1 MEQTTGR
8 DKNILF
14 HNRSSSKEFL
24 LSKAELGPLSKYYGR
39 TKKGSDRDVLNKIFP
54 GMLSGDA
61 FSEHALKLLT
71 PYHAFG
77 AIIVRID
84 NMNRHENEQDK
95 GQDNEQADRIISE
108 VAKTIDDVCRPENGF
123 WGRLDRFEFGCYLP
137 DKNSAGCLGLAV
149 NIKVNLEKT
158 GKETVTSGVA
168 EYPAFGYKKNEI
180 IENARKALE
189 HADFFGP
196 GSIVAFDAVS
206 LNISGDKLYQNGD
219 INGAIKEFRTALLFD
234 PTDVNVHN
242 SLGVCYAV
250 LGDFPKAI
258 KEFKEAV
265 RLSPAE
271 IMPMYNAGLSYQLMG
286 KKEKA
291 LKHFLKAGN
300 LGENLFEIDFQT
312 GKILLE
318 LGRPEEGRMYIEK
331 ALKLK
336 PESSIA
342 LFYLGEIFAAT
353 GMAEEAEAAYE
364 KAIKINPNDASSLS
378 SLGLLYE
385 QKGKNREIA
394 LAFCRQSVEISPE
407 NGLFRQRLGRI
418 YRKQGLLSDAMRE
431 FEKAEGLG
439 CESGPYIDEI
449 RAERRKA

>member
-24 LSKAELGPLSKYYGR
+24 LSKAELAPLGKYYGK
-39 TKKGSDRDVLNKIFP
+39 TKDGSEKDVLNKLFP

-71 PYHAFG
+71 SYHVFG
-77 AIIVRID
+77 AIIMRID
-84 NMNRHENEQDK
+84 DMNREENEQ
-95 GQDNEQADRIISE
+95 ERERADRIISE
-108 VAKTIDDVCRPENGF
+108 VAKTIDEVCKPENGF

-137 DKNSAGCLGLAV
+137 DKNSAGCLDIAV
-149 NIKVNLEKT
+149 KIKLNLEKR

-168 EYPAFGYKKNEI
+168 AYPAFNYKKNEI

-189 HADFFGP
+189 HADYFGP

-250 LGDFPKAI
+250 LGDFSKAI

-286 KKEKA
+286 KKTKA

-312 GKILLE
+312 GKLLLE
-318 LGRPEEGRMYIEK
+318 LGKPEEGRIYLER
-331 ALKLK
+331 ALKLR
-336 PESSIA
+336 PESSLA
-342 LFYLGEIFAAT
+342 LFYLGEIFTAI
-353 GMAEEAEAAYE
+353 GMADEAEEAYE
-364 KAIKINPNDASSLS
+364 KAIKINPNDAASLS
-378 SLGLLYE
+378 SLGLLYD
-385 QKGKNREIA
+385 QKGKNHDIA
-394 LAFCRQSVEISPE
+394 LSFCCQSVEISPD
-407 NGLFRQRLGRI
+407 NGLFRQRLGKI
-418 YRKQGLLSDAMRE
+418 YHKHGLLVDAMKE
-431 FEKAEGLG
+431 FEKAEELG
-439 CESGPYIDEI
+439 CESGRYINEI
-449 RAERRKA
+449 RAERKKA

>member
-8 DKNILF
+8 DKNIVF

-24 LSKAELGPLSKYYGR
+24 LSKAELGPLGKYYGK
-39 TKKGSDRDVLNKIFP
+39 TKDGSETDILNKLFP
-54 GMLSGDA
+54 GMLTGEA
-61 FSEHALKLLT
+61 FSELALKLLT
-71 PYHAFG
+71 PYHTFG
-77 AIIVRID
+77 AIIMRID
-84 NMNRHENEQDK
+84 NMNREENEEDR
-95 GQDNEQADRIISE
+95 ERADRIISE
-108 VAKTIDDVCRPENGF
+108 VAKTIDDACKPENGF

-149 NIKVNLEKT
+149 KIKVNLEKR

-168 EYPAFGYKKNEI
+168 AYPAFSYKKNEI
-180 IENARKALE
+180 IDNARKALE
-189 HADFFGP
+189 HADYFGP

-250 LGDFPKAI
+250 LGDFSKAI

-265 RLSPAE
+265 RLSPGE

-286 KKEKA
+286 KKTKA

-312 GKILLE
+312 GKLLFE
-318 LGRPEEGRMYIEK
+318 LGRPEEGRIYLEK

-342 LFYLGEIFAAT
+342 LFYLGEVFAAM
-353 GMAEEAEAAYE
+353 GMVDEAEAAYK
-364 KAIKINPNDASSLS
+364 KAIKINPNDAASLS
-378 SLGLLYE
+378 SLGLLYQE
-385 QKGKNREIA
+385 NGRNRDIA
-394 LAFCRQSVEISPE
+394 MTFCRQSVEIAPD
-407 NGLFRQRLGRI
+407 NGLFRQRLGMV
-418 YRKQGLLSDAMRE
+418 YLKHGLLSDARNE
-431 FEKAEGLG
+431 FEKAEELG
-439 CESGPYIDEI
+439 FESAQYINEI
-449 RAERRKA
+449 RAERKKI

>member
-8 DKNILF
+8 DKNLVF
-14 HNRSSSKEFL
+14 QNRSSSKEFL
-24 LSKAELGPLSKYYGR
+24 LSKAELGPLGKFYG
-39 TKKGSDRDVLNKIFP
+39 KKEDGRGKDILNKLFP

-61 FSEHALKLLT
+61 FSEYALKLLNS
-71 PYHAFG
+71 YHAFG
-77 AIIVRID
+77 AIIMRID
-84 NMNRHENEQDK
+84 NMNRQENGQDK
-95 GQDNEQADRIISE
+95 EQAERIISG
-108 VAKTIDDVCRPENGF
+108 VAKTIDDVCRSEDGF
-123 WGRLDRFEFGCYLP
+123 WGRLDRFEFGCYLH
-137 DKNSAGCLGLAV
+137 DKNSAGCLDLAV
-149 NIKVNLEKT
+149 KIKVNLEKI

-168 EYPAFGYKKNEI
+168 AYPAFSYKKHEI

-219 INGAIKEFRTALLFD
+219 VNGAIKEFRTALLFD

-250 LGDFPKAI
+250 LGDFSKAI
-258 KEFKEAV
+258 KEFKEAI

-291 LKHFLKAGN
+291 LKHFFKAGN

-312 GKILLE
+312 GKLLLE
-318 LGRPEEGRMYIEK
+318 LGKPEEGRIYLEK
-331 ALKLK
+331 ALKLR
-336 PESSIA
+336 PESSTA

-353 GMAEEAEAAYE
+353 GMADEAEAAYE
-364 KAIKINPNDASSLS
+364 KAIKINPNDAASLS
-378 SLGLLYE
+378 SLALLYK
-385 QKGKNREIA
+385 QKDKNHDIA
-394 LAFCRQSVEISPE
+394 LTFCRQSVEISPE

-418 YRKQGLLSDAMRE
+418 YQKHGLWGDAMKE
-431 FEKAEGLG
+431 FEKAEELG
-439 CESGPYIDEI
+439 CESIQYINEI
-449 RAERRKA
+449 RAERKKA

>member
-1 MEQTTGR
+1 MEQTKGQ
-8 DKNILF
+8 DKNLLF
-14 HNRSSSKEFL
+14 QNRSSSKEFL
-24 LSKAELGPLSKYYGR
+24 LSKAELGPLGKIYG
-39 TKKGSDRDVLNKIFP
+39 KKKDGRGKGVLNKLFP
-54 GMLSGDA
+54 GMLDGDA
-61 FSEHALKLLT
+61 FSEYALKFLNS
-71 PYHAFG
+71 YHVFG
-77 AIIVRID
+77 AIIMRID
-84 NMNRHENEQDK
+84 NMNRQENEQDK
-95 GQDNEQADRIISE
+95 EQADRIISG
-108 VAKTIDDVCRPENGF
+108 VAKTIDDVCRSENGF
-123 WGRLDRFEFGCYLP
+123 WGQLDLFEFGCYFP
-137 DKNSAGCLGLAV
+137 DKNSEGCLNLAV
-149 NIKVNLEKT
+149 KIKVNLEKI

-168 EYPAFGYKKNEI
+168 EYPAFSYKKHEI

-196 GSIVAFDAVS
+196 GSIVTFDAVS

-219 INGAIKEFRTALLFD
+219 INGAIKEFMTALQFD
-234 PTDVNVHN
+234 PPDVNVHN

-250 LGDFPKAI
+250 LGDFSKAI
-258 KEFKEAV
+258 KEFKEAI

-291 LKHFLKAGN
+291 LKHFIKAGN

-318 LGRPEEGRMYIEK
+318 LGRPEEGKIYLEK
-331 ALKLK
+331 ALKLR

-353 GMAEEAEAAYE
+353 GMADEAEATYE
-364 KAIKINPNDASSLS
+364 KAIKINPNDAASLS

-385 QKGKNREIA
+385 QKGKNHDIS
-394 LAFCRQSVEISPE
+394 LTFCRQSVEISPE

-418 YRKQGLLSDAMRE
+418 YHKHGLLGDAMKE
-431 FEKAEGLG
+431 FEKAEELG
-439 CESGPYIDEI
+439 CESGQYIDNI
-449 RAERRKA
+449 RAERKNA

>member
-8 DKNILF
+8 DKNIVF
-14 HNRSSSKEFL
+14 QNRSSSKEFL
-24 LSKAELGPLSKYYGR
+24 LSKAELGPLGKYYGK
-39 TKKGSDRDVLNKIFP
+39 TKEGSEKDILNKLFP
-54 GMLSGDA
+54 GMLTGDA
-61 FSEHALKLLT
+61 FLEHALKLLT

-77 AIIVRID
+77 AIIMRID
-84 NMNRHENEQDK
+84 NMNREENEQ
-95 GQDNEQADRIISE
+95 ERERADRIISE
-108 VAKTIDDVCRPENGF
+108 VAKIIDDACKPENGF
-123 WGRLDRFEFGCYLP
+123 WGRLERFEFGCYLP
-137 DKNSAGCLGLAV
+137 DKNSEGCLDLAV
-149 NIKVNLEKT
+149 KIKVNLEKR

-168 EYPAFGYKKNEI
+168 AYPAFSYKKNEI

-189 HADFFGP
+189 HADYFGP

-250 LGDFPKAI
+250 LGDFSKAI

-286 KKEKA
+286 KKTKA
-291 LKHFLKAGN
+291 LNHFLRAGS

-312 GKILLE
+312 GKLLLE
-318 LGRPEEGRMYIEK
+318 LGKPEEGRIYLEK

-336 PESSIA
+336 PESSIT
-342 LFYLGEIFAAT
+342 LFYLGEVFAAM
-353 GMAEEAEAAYE
+353 GMVDEAEAAYK
-364 KAIKINPNDASSLS
+364 KAIKINPNDAASLS
-378 SLGLLYE
+378 SLGLLYQE
-385 QKGKNREIA
+385 NGRNRDIA
-394 LAFCRQSVEISPE
+394 MTFCRQSVEIAPD
-407 NGLFRQRLGRI
+407 NGLFRQRLGKI
-418 YRKQGLLSDAMRE
+418 YLRHGLLSDARNE
-431 FEKAEGLG
+431 FEKAEELG
-439 CESGPYIDEI
+439 CESGRYIDEI
-449 RAERRKA
+449 RAERKKI